1 MRRVLTIAHLTLD
14 EAARRKVLLATVVC
28 GLVFIALFGI
38 GFYFIHR
45 DLMRDALPM
54 AQRRMMLT
62 FFTMAGLY
70 AVNFLMVMTAVL
82 LPVDT
87 LSGEIASG
95 VMQTVASKPI
105 RRGEIVLGKWLA
117 HGLVLAGYLLLMAGG
132 VLLVARA
139 ISGVTPPHVER
150 GMPLMLLEGVVLMTL
165 SVAGGARLSTITNG
179 IAVLGLYGLAFVGSW
194 TEQIGTLAGN
204 ETARYIGTTASLI
217 MPSEALWQLAA
228 WHMQPPIMRDL
239 HLTPF
244 SPASVPNAAMVA
256 WAAGYVVVTLLVGLR
271 AFSRRPL

>member
-271 AFSRRPL
+271 AFSRRSL